1 MKLFSEIYSTYYS
14 ITEKILKKRTVTKA
28 EITDI
33 IRQNGFSESVLF
45 LEPKLTGEDGYGL
58 LKKKDSIYRS
68 ILKKEPH
75 IPLTA
80 LEKAWLCAVLSDPRS
95 GLFLDTEQKV
105 AVDGTAWCEKLF
117 QRNFLTCFDQYS
129 DGDDFHDPQYIQHF
143 RDILSAIHGKKL
155 IKISFQTR
163 KDKPHHTLFSTHKNR
178 ILCQKQQV

>member
-68 ILKKEPH
+68 ILKKSRS
-75 IPLTA
+75 LMRTA
-80 LEKAWLCAVLSDPRS
+80 VNVWYLLNMTSRMKMR
-95 GLFLDTEQKV
+95 
-105 AVDGTAWCEKLF
+105 
-117 QRNFLTCFDQYS
+117 
-129 DGDDFHDPQYIQHF
+129 
-143 RDILSAIHGKKL
+143 
-155 IKISFQTR
+155 
-163 KDKPHHTLFSTHKNR
+163 
-178 ILCQKQQV
+178 

>member
-58 LKKKDSIYRS
+58 LKKEDSVYRS

-95 GLFLDTEQKV
+95 GLFLDTEQKLQL
-105 AVDGTAWCEKLF
+105 AELLGAKKLY
-117 QRNFLTCFDQYS
+117 QRNFLNCFDQ
-129 DGDDFHDPQYIQHF
+129 
-143 RDILSAIHGKKL
+143 
-155 IKISFQTR
+155 
-163 KDKPHHTLFSTHKNR
+163 
-178 ILCQKQQV
+178 

>member
-14 ITEKILKKRTVTKA
+14 ITEKILKRHTVTKA
-28 EITDI
+28 EISDI

-58 LKKKDSIYRS
+58 LKKENSIYRS

-95 GLFLDTEQKV
+95 GLFLDTEQKSQL
-105 AVDGTAWCEKLF
+105 AELLGAK
-117 QRNFLTCFDQYS
+117 N
-129 DGDDFHDPQYIQHF
+129 YIRETF
-143 RDILSAIHGKKL
+143 
-155 IKISFQTR
+155 
-163 KDKPHHTLFSTHKNR
+163 
-178 ILCQKQQV
+178 